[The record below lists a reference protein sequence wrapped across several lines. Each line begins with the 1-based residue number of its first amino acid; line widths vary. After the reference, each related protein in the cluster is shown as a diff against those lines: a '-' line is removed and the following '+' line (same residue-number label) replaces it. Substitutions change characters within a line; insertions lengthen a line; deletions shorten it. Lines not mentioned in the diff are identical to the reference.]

1 MLIEIFFYGI
11 IIQVILS
18 WIQPAAPINRVLLQ
32 IISPLMR
39 PIQKLI
45 PLIGGFDIS
54 PIPALIFLL
63 LEPYNRRKFVRFHA
77 FQSLLFNLAYFVI
90 HVGLR
95 LLPTIGWALSSLV
108 WFLAFVLWIVFVVKA
123 SQGQLWK
130 APIIGDI
137 AEKQAGA

>member
-1 MLIEIFFYGI
+1 M
-11 IIQVILS
+11 
-18 WIQPAAPINRVLLQ
+18 PAAPAAGT
-32 IISPLMR
+32 SSST
-39 PIQKLI
+39 
-45 PLIGGFDIS
+45 GGLSDNTAGALAYVTF
-54 PIPALIFLL
+54 IPALIFLL
-63 LEPYNRRKFVRFHA
+63 LEPYNRRRFVRFHA

-90 HVGLR
+90 HIGLR
-95 LLPTIGWALSSLV
+95 LLPSIGWALSSLV